1 MYILATRSA
10 RSVGEEGLCFAR
22 VSKIPFSDFCQT
34 DYLNIY
40 RTDLHEICRI
50 GGTSAVDERSEVT
63 FLIPRGT
70 LPWQPVFCVGA
81 ILTEAFY

>member
-22 VSKIPFSDFCQT
+22 VSNIPFSDFCQT

-50 GGTSAVDERSEVT
+50 GGTSAVDVT
-63 FLIPRGT
+63 FYIPRGT
-70 LPWQPVFCVGA
+70 LPWQPVFRVGA
-81 ILTEAFY
+81 MLTEAFY

>member
-1 MYILATRSA
+1 MRIKMYILATRSA

-50 GGTSAVDERSEVT
+50 GGTSAVDDDLKLLFR
-63 FLIPRGT
+63 FLEGRCRGN
-70 LPWQPVFCVGA
+70 QFSA
-81 ILTEAFY
+81 